1 MDRRSDQ
8 DENLIHQDSRHVSEP
23 GFSFE
28 AQHSENVKEQARIR
42 RHRPSQ
48 TTSELAHSLESN
60 YRMLPLMIGC
70 IVPVSILINV
80 PSITSPWV
88 GVDIYNSTTMEWE
101 DTKEIDTPRWM
112 SSMVVVALVMAIIC
126 NICVLFRFLER
137 HIWHSTIL
145 SLITASAQDVLS
157 IGAIIPF
164 CILYPPSKY
173 VYLEGFWTMIASM
186 AFSLTATV
194 LMSIDLHSTPN
205 FRLQGSGVTHKQ
217 RILIAEAMT
226 LCFYLAIGAMIFIYI
241 EKWTFSD
248 SMFFVLVS
256 ITTIGFGDKV
266 PKTTAGR
273 VFVLFYGAGGIVLLA
288 LAVNAIRYVIL
299 EDLHRR
305 FAVHARERKAKREA
319 RRQERKEL
327 QARAEEKRRRYLEAV
342 ERIRQMESKEVN
354 ESGTIDVSGPHYF
367 THLPHRFTIH
377 SGTHLRIPTFFS
389 RPPESAEAKQ
399 TGGSDSTLTSN
410 VSTPEV
416 QQDAIEIL
424 HPDPK
429 RLEGP
434 ASGAMLTFEEQNPRS
449 RMAHTPNMPDV
460 DLDRF
465 MTMDD
470 RPPPKKSLFRRLFS
484 FGRTKTEITIGAYH
498 SPEKQ
503 RELERQQAHQES
515 MEEYGRRLRFS
526 AAMFLTFWFGG
537 AVIFM
542 LTESWTF
549 FDSLYF
555 CGISFATIGYGDFVP
570 HTPTGR
576 SIFIAYCL
584 IGVVTL
590 TSLASLMSEVLSK
603 SMRRHVVETQ
613 LRRSER
619 IEALGKAHNSDENR
633 DLEHSTTGSISAEE
647 EADFQKQM
655 QTLNNFVQEASE
667 EGSAKNKSCQ
677 GSLQQVVNV
686 SRDFDALLQKV
697 LGLDSAITEDA
708 SNATTSKRSATPKTI
723 RDYIEKSDQDDADPS
738 YLSPSI
744 SRDIS
749 TTSSIHRHSL
759 RPAAIRPSQHYSPD
773 IRGGSSNTYHGT
785 GYSSSSDSSQLKI
798 TAWPTI
804 SQSPKRLNSC
814 DDNPSSPSPPP
825 LVQSPDV
832 SAPGGSPVLRHTKQG
847 TVTLSAAQWHHLIE
861 YSKQLK
867 GLVETCEAAV
877 QKVAA
882 WEANEKRLRL
892 KRRKTRQLQLRA
904 LNERRRRLQE
914 DDLDEDDEL
923 EVLEAWEEEGSQD
936 EEEDEEQDRHRSKI
950 SATLLG
956 TLSPKRGR
964 SPSRRRSS
972 RRSSMQEG
980 SNSGPRFDPNFLQP
994 PVVNLHIRGR
1004 PQAQSSYSEE
1014 GLNTQDM
1021 SPHPRRKSSRTRD
1034 PSRTRQKDILSS
1046 GPSSESPSGD
1056 SDTRVAPDALPD
1068 PFIEGTIL
1076 VSSPP
1081 GSPKGS
1087 RDVV

>member
-1 MDRRSDQ
+1 M
-8 DENLIHQDSRHVSEP
+8 
-23 GFSFE
+23 
-28 AQHSENVKEQARIR
+28 
-42 RHRPSQ
+42 
-48 TTSELAHSLESN
+48 
-60 YRMLPLMIGC
+60 
-70 IVPVSILINV
+70 
-80 PSITSPWV
+80 
-88 GVDIYNSTTMEWE
+88 
-101 DTKEIDTPRWM
+101 
-112 SSMVVVALVMAIIC
+112 
-126 NICVLFRFLER
+126 
-137 HIWHSTIL
+137 
-145 SLITASAQDVLS
+145 
-157 IGAIIPF
+157 
-164 CILYPPSKY
+164 
-173 VYLEGFWTMIASM
+173 
-186 AFSLTATV
+186 
-194 LMSIDLHSTPN
+194 
-205 FRLQGSGVTHKQ
+205 
-217 RILIAEAMT
+217 
-226 LCFYLAIGAMIFIYI
+226 
-241 EKWTFSD
+241 
-248 SMFFVLVS
+248 
-256 ITTIGFGDKV
+256 
-266 PKTTAGR
+266 
-273 VFVLFYGAGGIVLLA
+273 
-288 LAVNAIRYVIL
+288 NAIRYVIL

-305 FAVHARERKAKREA
+305 FAVHARQRKARREA

-342 ERIRQMESKEVN
+342 ERIRQMESKEEN
-354 ESGTIDVSGPHYF
+354 ESSTIDVSSPHYF

-399 TGGSDSTLTSN
+399 NRGSDSTLTN
-410 VSTPEV
+410 DVSTPEV
-416 QQDAIEIL
+416 QQSAIEIL

-429 RLEGP
+429 SLEDP
-434 ASGAMLTFEEQNPRS
+434 ASGTMLTFEEQDPR
-449 RMAHTPNMPDV
+449 RLMAHTRNMPDV

-465 MTMDD
+465 MTLDD

-484 FGRTKTEITIGAYH
+484 FGGTKTEITIGAHH

-619 IEALGKAHNSDENR
+619 IEALGKERNSDENR

-647 EADFQKQM
+647 EADFQRQM
-655 QTLNNFVQEASE
+655 QTLNNLVQETSG

-708 SNATTSKRSATPKTI
+708 SNATTSKGSATPKTI
-723 RDYIEKSDQDDADPS
+723 RDYIEKSDQDDVDPS

-759 RPAAIRPSQHYSPD
+759 RPAAIRPSRHYSLD
-773 IRGGSSNTYHGT
+773 VRGGSSNTYHGAS
-785 GYSSSSDSSQLKI
+785 YSSSSDSSKLKI

-814 DDNPSSPSPPP
+814 DDNPPSPSPPS
-825 LVQSPDV
+825 LVQSPDA
-832 SAPGGSPVLRHTKQG
+832 SAPGSPVIRHTKQG
-847 TVTLSAAQWHHLIE
+847 TVTLSAVQWHHLIE

-867 GLVETCEAAV
+867 VLVETCEAAV

-882 WEANEKRLRL
+882 WEANEKRLRQ
-892 KRRKTRQLQLRA
+892 KRRHTHQLQLRA

-914 DDLDEDDEL
+914 DDLHRPLEDDMDEEDEL
-923 EVLEAWEEEGSQD
+923 EALEAWEEEGSED
-936 EEEDEEQDRHRSKI
+936 EEEDEAQDRHRSKI

-956 TLSPKRGR
+956 TMSPKRGR
-964 SPSRRRSS
+964 SQSRRRSS

-980 SNSGPRFDPNFLQP
+980 SNSGPRFDPNFLLP
-994 PVVNLHIRGR
+994 PVANIHIRGR

-1014 GLNTQDM
+1014 GLNIQDM
-1021 SPHPRRKSSRTRD
+1021 SPHPRRQSSRTRD
-1034 PSRTRQKDILSS
+1034 PSRTRPKDRLSS
-1046 GPSSESPSGD
+1046 GPSPESSSGD
-1056 SDTRVAPDALPD
+1056 PDTHVAPDVLPD
-1068 PFIEGTIL
+1068 PIIEGTIL

-1081 GSPKGS
+1081 GSPKG
-1087 RDVV
+1087 RPDVV